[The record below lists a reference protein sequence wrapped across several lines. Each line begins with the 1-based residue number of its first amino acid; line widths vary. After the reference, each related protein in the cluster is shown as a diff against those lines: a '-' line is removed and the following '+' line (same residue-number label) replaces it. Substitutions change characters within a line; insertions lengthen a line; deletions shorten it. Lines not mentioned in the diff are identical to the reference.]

1 MTHSD
6 GLRPGTASHFF
17 YELSEGARRQGNV
30 IFALI
35 FRELKLRTSDGYG
48 YLSLLGIIAEPA
60 IGVVAVS
67 IFWYIM
73 RRQEVMGIHIILF
86 LTVSITAFTIVRR
99 SLSSV
104 PKTVRSARSFYAFPK
119 VKPFDAIMAR
129 FIIELVLTLF
139 GGAIVLVAIWWFMD
153 LEMPAQHLLESMG
166 VFGLLIMMGLGLSL
180 LLGIYGTIYPIVGTL
195 LSVTSRGLIFVSAVM
210 HPASQLPPAA
220 QVVIAWNPIAHGMEL
235 LRYYALGIPY
245 YGHMSV
251 YYLSAVCT
259 SLLTLGFLAYYAN
272 RFRVLER

>member
-1 MTHSD
+1 MTHSE

-17 YELSEGARRQGNV
+17 YELREGARRQGNV

-35 FRELKLRTSDGYG
+35 FRELKQRTSDGYG
-48 YLSLLGIIAEPA
+48 YLSLIGIIAEPA

-73 RRQEVMGIHIILF
+73 RRQEVMGVHIILF
-86 LTVSITAFTIVRR
+86 LTVSITAFAIVRR
-99 SLSSV
+99 SLSTI
-104 PKTVRSARSFYAFPK
+104 PKTVRTARSFYAFPK
-119 VKPFDAIMAR
+119 VKPFDAIVAR
-129 FIIELVLTLF
+129 FIIELTLTVF
-139 GGAIVLVAIWWFMD
+139 GGGVVLLAVYWFMD
-153 LEMPAQHLLESMG
+153 LAMSDQHLLEAMG
-166 VFGLLIMMGLGLSL
+166 VFGLLIMMAFGLSL
-180 LLGIYGTIYPIVGTL
+180 LLGIYGTLYPIIGTV

-245 YGHMSV
+245 YGHMSL
-251 YYLSAVCT
+251 YYLAGVCVT
-259 SLLTLGFLAYYAN
+259 LLTLGFLAYYAN